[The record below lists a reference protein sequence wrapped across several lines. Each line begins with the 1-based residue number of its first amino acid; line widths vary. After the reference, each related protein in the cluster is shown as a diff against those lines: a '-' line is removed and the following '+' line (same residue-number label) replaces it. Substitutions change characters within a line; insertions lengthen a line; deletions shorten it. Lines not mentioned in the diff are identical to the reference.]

1 MLTFLNIYTPIQLIL
16 SYFLIYNLTLLIFLY
31 LNTIILIFNQKTLYS
46 FNNLSLTSYYLFLI
60 TILLFSIAGV
70 PPFLGFFS
78 KVIILIITFINNF
91 FLLYYILF
99 LVLFIGLYFY
109 MQNIRFIHSTFIKS
123 LFSPYLYNEKLII
136 IFYYSS
142 IYWLL
147 ILILGLI
154 TFDDINFYIL
164 WLFN

>member
-1 MLTFLNIYTPIQLIL
+1 MLTFLNIYTPVQLIL

-99 LVLFIGLYFY
+99 LILFIGLYFY
-109 MQNIRFIHSTFIKS
+109 MQNIRFIHSTFTKS
-123 LFSPYLYNEKLII
+123 LFTPYLYNEKLII

-142 IYWLL
+142 IY
-147 ILILGLI
+147 
-154 TFDDINFYIL
+154 
-164 WLFN
+164 